1 MKIKIEK
8 QKLKKVLEK
17 IQGMTSQKTSLQITK
32 NVIIE
37 TVSDNEISIKA
48 TDLTSEYFCTLEA
61 EIENKGIIAV
71 NSKKFF
77 DIVKFFPDDYI
88 PIEEI
93 DFQWIKIGNEDVFFH
108 LVGASPEDFPDISIN
123 FNSIYFETD
132 SSSFKKMLTAGNSIH
147 PETNELRSFIL
158 GINLYFFNMDN
169 YSSIKMFSTDTKRI
183 VKTEIRSENLIP
195 ENLNSKTVLIPKKSI
210 PDLIKF
216 MDKEKVNLSF
226 TPELFTVSQ
235 GKEFYS
241 VNILE
246 GDFPDCNG
254 LIIPNEEFG
263 IEIDK
268 YILNDILQRVSI
280 VADDKTP
287 IVYFNFSDNT
297 LTIASS
303 NPELGEA
310 KESTAIVF
318 EREGFETAFNAR
330 YILDIIKDI
339 EDDLIY
345 MYLKDKTSHCII
357 KGIENIDYAAAIMPI
372 KI

>member
-8 QKLKKVLEK
+8 QRLKKVLEK
-17 IQGMTSQKTSLQITK
+17 IQGITSQKTSLQITK

-48 TDLTSEYFCTLEA
+48 TDLTSEYFCTMEA

-71 NSKKFF
+71 NSRKFF
-77 DIVKFFPDDYI
+77 DIVKYFPDDFI

-93 DFQWIKIGNEDVFFH
+93 DFQWIKIGTEDVFFH
-108 LVGASPEDFPDISIN
+108 LVGASPEDFPGVSVD
-123 FNSIYFETD
+123 FNSNSIETD
-132 SSSFKKMLTAGNSIH
+132 SVLFKKMITAGNSIH
-147 PETNELRSFIL
+147 PETNELRPFIL
-158 GINLYFFNMDN
+158 GINIYFLNMDQS
-169 YSSIKMFSTDTKRI
+169 SSIKMFSTDTKRI
-183 VKTEIRSENLIP
+183 VKSEIRSELLIP
-195 ENLNSKTVLIPKKSI
+195 EELNSKSVLVPKKII

-216 MDKEKVNLSF
+216 IDDDKVNLSF
-226 TPELFTVSQ
+226 TTELFTVRQ
-235 GKEFYS
+235 GKEIYS

-246 GDFPDCNG
+246 GDFPDCSG
-254 LIIPNEEFG
+254 LIVPDEEYG

-280 VADDKTP
+280 VADEKTP
-287 IVYFNFSDNT
+287 IVFFNFSDNT

-310 KESTAIVF
+310 KESTGIVF
-318 EREGFETAFNAR
+318 DREGFETAFNAR
-330 YILDIIKDI
+330 YIMDILKDI
-339 EDDLIY
+339 QDDSILL
-345 MYLKDKTSHCII
+345 YLKDKKSHCII
-357 KGIENIDYAAAIMPI
+357 KGCENIDYAAAIMPI

>member
-8 QKLKKVLEK
+8 NRIKKVLEK

-37 TVSDNEISIKA
+37 TVSDKEISVKA
-48 TDLTSEYFCTLEA
+48 TDLTSEYFCTMEA
-61 EIENKGIIAV
+61 EVETKGVIAV

-77 DIVKFFPDDYI
+77 DIVKYFPEDFI
-88 PIEEI
+88 PVEEI
-93 DFQWIKIGNEDVFFH
+93 DFQWIKIGTEDVFFH
-108 LVGASPEDFPDISIN
+108 LVGASPEDFPGISLK
-123 FNSIYFETD
+123 FDSDFFETD
-132 SSSFKKMLTAGNSIH
+132 SVSFKKMIGAGNSIH
-147 PETNELRSFIL
+147 PEANELRSFIL
-158 GINLYFFNMDN
+158 GINISFLNMDN
-169 YSSIKMFSTDTKRI
+169 SSSLKMFSTDTKRI
-183 VKTEIRSENLIP
+183 VKTEIRSESLIP
-195 ENLNSKTVLIPKKSI
+195 DELNSKSVLLPKKVI

-216 MDKEKVNLSF
+216 IDEEKVKISF
-226 TPELFTVSQ
+226 TPELLTVNQ
-235 GKEFYS
+235 DREFYS
-241 VNILE
+241 VNLLE
-246 GDFPDCNG
+246 GDFPDCSG
-254 LIIPNEEFG
+254 LIVPDEQYG

-287 IVYFNFSDNT
+287 IVFFKFSDNT

-310 KESTAIVF
+310 KESTGIVF

-330 YILDIIKDI
+330 YILDILKDI
-339 EDDLIY
+339 QDDSIIL
-345 MYLKDKTSHCII
+345 YLKNKDTHCII
-357 KGIENIDYAAAIMPI
+357 KGLENTDYAAAIMPI

>member
-8 QKLKKVLEK
+8 QRLKKVLEK
-17 IQGMTSQKTSLQITK
+17 IQGITSQKTSLQITK

-37 TVSDNEISIKA
+37 TVSDTEISIKA
-48 TDLTSEYFCTLEA
+48 TDLTSEYFCTMEA

-77 DIVKFFPDDYI
+77 DIVKYFPEDYI
-88 PIEEI
+88 PVEEI
-93 DFQWIKIGNEDVFFH
+93 DFQWIKIGTEDVFFH
-108 LVGASPEDFPDISIN
+108 LVGASPEDFPGISID
-123 FNSIYFETD
+123 FNSNYIETD
-132 SSSFKKMLTAGNSIH
+132 SVSFKKMITAGNSIH
-147 PETNELRSFIL
+147 PEANELRSFIL
-158 GINLYFFNMDN
+158 GINLYFLNFENS
-169 YSSIKMFSTDTKRI
+169 SSIKMFSTDTKRI
-183 VKTEIRSENLIP
+183 VKTEIRSESLIA
-195 ENLNSKTVLIPKKSI
+195 EELNSKSVLMPKKII

-216 MDKEKVNLSF
+216 LDEEKVSLSF
-226 TPELFTVSQ
+226 TPELFTVRQ
-235 GKEFYS
+235 EKEFYS

-246 GDFPDCNG
+246 GDFPDCNS
-254 LIIPNEEFG
+254 LIIPDEEFG

-280 VADDKTP
+280 IADDKNP
-287 IVYFNFSDNT
+287 IVFFTFSDNT

-310 KESTAIVF
+310 KESTGINF

-330 YILDIIKDI
+330 YILDVLKDI
-339 EDDLIY
+339 QDDSIIL
-345 MYLKDKTSHCII
+345 YLRDKKSHCII
-357 KGIENIDYAAAIMPI
+357 KGSENIDYAAAIMPI